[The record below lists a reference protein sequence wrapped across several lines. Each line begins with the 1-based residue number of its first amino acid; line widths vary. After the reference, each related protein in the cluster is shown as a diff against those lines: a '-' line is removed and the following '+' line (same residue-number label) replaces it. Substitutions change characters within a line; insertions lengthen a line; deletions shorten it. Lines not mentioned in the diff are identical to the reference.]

1 MTANRFSGI
10 LARLAWRAVGPISRD
25 RRGNVAMMFAL
36 TAVPLIALMGLGIDY
51 YRDLSNK
58 ARLDAA
64 ADAAALSAISTAQA
78 YINANSASQVDPTL
92 TANAIAAGK
101 AQAAKAFAANAG
113 TVELA
118 APTTPQITLARPPHT
133 QTFNATVAY
142 SAQIPTAFGG
152 LVGVNTLNIT
162 GSSGSSLTMGKYLD
176 FYLVLDVS
184 GSMGIP
190 TATDGQ
196 NALAQSNPDNAQY
209 TFTYPT
215 GCNFACHFS
224 GNSGFTWTRS
234 HLSTMSLRVD
244 TVGAAVQS
252 LLQTATQTETLANQY
267 RIGIYPFIVHA
278 IQAAPLSANFTTA
291 NTVAGNFAN
300 YLDQGTT
307 NGGMGSGGTHFENL
321 WSDMQPYLQTVGT
334 GASASSPQPFIFL
347 VTDGADNNQVY
358 TPSTGSWTGS
368 QPQLPSQTFC
378 TNAKNAGY
386 TVAVL
391 YIPYVAIIK
400 PNPNFAN
407 DEDDKVNA
415 IIPSIQGVLGGV
427 EGIQGCA
434 SPGFFFTA
442 DPAADSKTAAAAIN
456 NAVQAM
462 FVMALQQARL
472 TN

>member
-1 MTANRFSGI
+1 MIANRISGI
-10 LARLAWRAVGPISRD
+10 LARLAWRAIGPISRD

-101 AQAAKAFAANAG
+101 AQAVKAFAANAG

-118 APTTPQITLARPPHT
+118 APTTPQVGLTRPLNT
-133 QTFNATVAY
+133 QTFNATVSY
-142 SAQIPTAFGG
+142 SAQISTAFGG

-190 TATDGQ
+190 TATNGQ
-196 NALAQSNPDNAQY
+196 ADLAALNTDDRSS
-209 TFTYPT
+209 YPT
-215 GCNFACHFS
+215 GCNFACHFA
-224 GNSGFTWTRS
+224 GYSGFTLTRS
-234 HLSTMSLRVD
+234 HLPDMALRVD
-244 TVGAAVQS
+244 SVGTAVQT
-252 LLQTATQTETLANQY
+252 LLQTATQTETLTNQY

-321 WSDMQPYLQTVGT
+321 WGDMQPYLQTVGT

-358 TPSTGSWTGS
+358 TPSSGSWTGS

-391 YIPYVAIIK
+391 YIPYVAIAN
-400 PNPNFAN
+400 PNKNFAN

-415 IIPSIQGVLGGV
+415 IVTSIPAVLGNS
-427 EGIQGCA
+427 EPSIQGCA

-442 DPAADSKTAAAAIN
+442 NPAADSATAAAAIN
-456 NAVQAM
+456 DAVQAM

>member
-1 MTANRFSGI
+1 MIANRFPGI
-10 LARLAWRAVGPISRD
+10 LARFAWRAIGPLSRD

-101 AQAAKAFAANAG
+101 AQAVKAFAANAG

-118 APTTPQITLARPPHT
+118 APTTPQVGLTRPPNT

-190 TATDGQ
+190 TSTDGQ
-196 NALAQSNPDNAQY
+196 NLLATINPDNAFY
-209 TFTYPT
+209 VTTYRT

-224 GNSGFTWTRS
+224 GYSGFAATRPNS
-234 HLSTMSLRVD
+234 HNIPLRVD
-244 TVGAAVQS
+244 TVGTAVQS
-252 LLQTATQTETLANQY
+252 LLATATGTETLTNQY

-278 IQAAPLSANFTTA
+278 IQAAPLSPTFTTA

-321 WSDMQPYLQTVGT
+321 WGDMQSYLQPVGT

-358 TPSTGSWTGS
+358 TPSTGAWTGS

-391 YIPYVAIIK
+391 YIPYVAIA
-400 PNPNFAN
+400 NPNSTFAN

-415 IIPSIQGVLGGV
+415 IIPSIPGVLGGV
-427 EGIQGCA
+427 QGVQGCA
-434 SPGFFFTA
+434 SPGFFFEASTSN
-442 DPAADSKTAAAAIN
+442 DIN
-456 NAVQAM
+456 NAIQAM
-462 FVMALQQARL
+462 FLMAVQKARL